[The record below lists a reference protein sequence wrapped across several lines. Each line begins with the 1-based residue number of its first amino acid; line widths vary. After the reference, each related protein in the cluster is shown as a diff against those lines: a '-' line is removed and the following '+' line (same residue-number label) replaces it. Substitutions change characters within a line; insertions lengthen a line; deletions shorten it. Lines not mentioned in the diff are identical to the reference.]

1 MALRALGRDEQML
14 EAARVVH
21 KRLGRR
27 HPVERYEAELSE
39 ELRSRGIGIRQQ
51 KNTRILYGGTHVGV
65 YLADIVIDGEV
76 LIEIKRAD
84 RLTESEKE
92 SFGQFIEETTYQRGY
107 LINFA
112 GDDLEVAT
120 FPPSPR

>member
-1 MALRALGRDEQML
+1 MTLRALGRNEQML
-14 EAARVVH
+14 DAARAVH
-21 KRLGRR
+21 KRLGKR
-27 HPVERYEAELSE
+27 HPLERYEAELTE

-51 KNTRILYGGTHVGV
+51 KNTRILYGGTNVGV
-65 YLADIVIDGEV
+65 YLADIIVDGEV
-76 LIEIKRAD
+76 LLEIKRVD
-84 RLTESEKE
+84 RLTEAEKE
-92 SFGQFIEETTYQRGY
+92 SFGSFIEETAYQRGY